1 MESSAD
7 GTFWVVDSL
16 GNLLA
21 NVDAELSGTES
32 AKFTLEQP
40 GPHFVQFSIA
50 SGDYGEFTIASNVPL
65 TPIEDPDDGGRIAVG
80 QTVIGNFDSP
90 EDVDFFIVSL
100 EEGDTVYVEADSLNA
115 NMYLTIGF
123 PGWTSN
129 QLVFDDDSAGGL
141 RGVNAG
147 VVYRAIKS
155 APHFIVLGDAVG
167 SNTGGYFL
175 SVREA
180 LPGEAPVA
188 IPPSPEF
195 VDTAFGRMLV
205 YESPAGFS
213 VQVPADWLEIEVD
226 PSAGQVFGA
235 TSALEESVVIIEEDV
250 TAFLSLSTLD
260 EYADFLETYLFEADP
275 GIDVTSR
282 TTVQTS
288 GGVTVERFELSVA
301 GGVVQAYR
309 YVHISDTGIGFNLV
323 YIFPGERFDA
333 GKGLAE
339 YSVGTLTPA
348 LGTASSDASDRAAL
362 VALYNATDGP
372 NWLNNT
378 SWLTDTPIGKWHG
391 VTTDDGG
398 RVTELDLRYNRL
410 SGKIPPELGNL
421 INLTWLSL
429 SQNQLSGEIPTELGN
444 LSNLTV
450 LDLRGDGLSGK
461 IPAELA
467 SLSNLTELD
476 LSDNELSGEIP
487 PELGS
492 LSNLTKLDL
501 GHNQLGGGIP
511 SELGSLSNLAE
522 LGLGYNQLSGKI
534 PPELGSLSNLT
545 ELWLAGNQ
553 LSGCVPD
560 GLRGVRWIDLSY
572 RGRPFCDA
580 EPAPTS
586 PDRAALVALYNATD
600 GPNWLNNTSWL
611 TDTPIGKW
619 HGVTTDDGGRVTEL
633 DLRDNR
639 LSGEIPTELGNL
651 INLTGLSLSQNQLS
665 GEIPTELGNLINLT
679 WLNLS
684 QNQLSGEIPTE
695 LGNLI
700 NLTGL
705 SLSQNQLS
713 GEIPTELGNLI
724 NLTLLSLSQ
733 NELSGEIPTELG
745 NLINLTWL
753 NLSQNQLSGEIPTE
767 LGNLI
772 NLITGLSLS
781 QNQLSGEIPTE
792 LGNLIN
798 LTWLILF
805 RNELSGEIPTELG
818 NLINLTW
825 LNLSQNQLSGEIPT
839 ELGNLINLTL
849 LSLSQNQL
857 SGCIPT
863 GLRDVAENDLTGLGL
878 PFCGT

>member
-1 MESSAD
+1 MFIETDHLTGSGVLIDGGYVLTNRHVVWAYNDVRIVLPDGTALEGVPVVGSDPLADLALLGPIDTSAAPLALSDGEDLPIGSDVYLVGYPAEVELLPQPTITRGILSRLREWKRAGITYFQTDAAITGGQSGGVLVDARANVIGISGLLFGAAQFGLVASAADLEPIVERLVRGEADAALGDRRLPPPGGLTNFGLTIPTFWDVRSFVIYEPPGAAIEIQMESSAD

-80 QTVIGNFDSP
+80 QTVIGNLDSP

-100 EEGDTVYVEADSLNA
+100 EEGETVYVEADSLNA

-309 YVHISDTGIGFNLV
+309 YVYISDTGIGFNLV

-348 LGTASSDASDRAAL
+348 PGTASSDASDRAAL
-362 VALYNATDGP
+362 VALYNATDG
-372 NWLNNT
+372 L
-378 SWLTDTPIGKWHG
+378 
-391 VTTDDGG
+391 
-398 RVTELDLRYNRL
+398 
-410 SGKIPPELGNL
+410 
-421 INLTWLSL
+421 
-429 SQNQLSGEIPTELGN
+429 
-444 LSNLTV
+444 
-450 LDLRGDGLSGK
+450 
-461 IPAELA
+461 
-467 SLSNLTELD
+467 
-476 LSDNELSGEIP
+476 
-487 PELGS
+487 
-492 LSNLTKLDL
+492 
-501 GHNQLGGGIP
+501 
-511 SELGSLSNLAE
+511 
-522 LGLGYNQLSGKI
+522 
-534 PPELGSLSNLT
+534 
-545 ELWLAGNQ
+545 
-553 LSGCVPD
+553 
-560 GLRGVRWIDLSY
+560 
-572 RGRPFCDA
+572 
-580 EPAPTS
+580 
-586 PDRAALVALYNATD
+586 
-600 GPNWLNNTSWL
+600 NWLNNTSWL

-639 LSGEIPTELGNL
+639 LSGKIPSELGNL
-651 INLTGLSLSQNQLS
+651 INLTWLSLSQNQLSGEIPTELGSLTSLTTLSLYKNQLSGEIPSELGNLTNLTTLELSENRLS

-684 QNQLSGEIPTE
+684 
-695 LGNLI
+695 
-700 NLTGL
+700 
-705 SLSQNQLS
+705 
-713 GEIPTELGNLI
+713 
-724 NLTLLSLSQ
+724 
-733 NELSGEIPTELG
+733 
-745 NLINLTWL
+745 
-753 NLSQNQLSGEIPTE
+753 
-767 LGNLI
+767 
-772 NLITGLSLS
+772 
-781 QNQLSGEIPTE
+781 
-792 LGNLIN
+792 
-798 LTWLILF
+798 
-805 RNELSGEIPTELG
+805 RNELSGEIPSELG
-818 NLINLTW
+818 NLTNLTG
-825 LNLSQNQLSGEIPT
+825 LGLSQNQM
-839 ELGNLINLTL
+839 
-849 LSLSQNQL
+849 

-863 GLRDVAENDLTGLGL
+863 GLRDVAENDLSGLGL